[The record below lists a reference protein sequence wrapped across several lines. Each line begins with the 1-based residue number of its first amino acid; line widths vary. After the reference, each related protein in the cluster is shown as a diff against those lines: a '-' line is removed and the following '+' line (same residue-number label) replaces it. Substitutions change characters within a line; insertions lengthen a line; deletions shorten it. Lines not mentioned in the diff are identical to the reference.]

1 MSYDYKDRGITQGPE
16 CAASNNSRMSAD
28 SSRERAADQ
37 ERRETV
43 VSATRSLKTKDEH
56 RLVRGADLQSG
67 LDETPYAQELK

>member
-1 MSYDYKDRGITQGPE
+1 
-16 CAASNNSRMSAD
+16 MSAD

-56 RLVRGADLQSG
+56 RLVRGADYAG
-67 LDETPYAQELK
+67 VNETPGNREIKSQLRSI